1 LTIAVHIAHCITQVL
16 AVVLGNPKPDSQK
29 KANSSSAGGSSKS
42 NSSSLNG
49 KRKRAE
55 AASSSSGGGSSSS
68 SSKSGSTTGAGDDND
83 EADNDSA
90 AGGSD
95 IDDDV
100 DVELKEQL
108 QTTFSYDVE
117 GGVPTKAT
125 LVVTPAS
132 LMGQVSSA
140 LLLQL
145 HALGHIDVHSR
156 NTVVAVTALG
166 VSTVSLEGTTM
177 VPLRWQCAMVHG

>member
-1 LTIAVHIAHCITQVL
+1 MILEHALTVVVHTALCDAQVL
-16 AVVLGNPKPDSQK
+16 AVVLGNPKPDSK
-29 KANSSSAGGSSKS
+29 KGADSSSAGGSSKS
-42 NSSSLNG
+42 NGSSLNG

-55 AASSSSGGGSSSS
+55 AASSSGGGSSSS
-68 SSKSGSTTGAGDDND
+68 SSSSSKSGGSTTAAGDAKDADDN
-83 EADNDSA
+83 SA
-90 AGGSD
+90 ADGSD
-95 IDDDV
+95 DDADV

-140 LLLQL
+140 LLRSMMIGYVDDA
-145 HALGHIDVHSR
+145 H
-156 NTVVAVTALG
+156 
-166 VSTVSLEGTTM
+166 
-177 VPLRWQCAMVHG
+177 